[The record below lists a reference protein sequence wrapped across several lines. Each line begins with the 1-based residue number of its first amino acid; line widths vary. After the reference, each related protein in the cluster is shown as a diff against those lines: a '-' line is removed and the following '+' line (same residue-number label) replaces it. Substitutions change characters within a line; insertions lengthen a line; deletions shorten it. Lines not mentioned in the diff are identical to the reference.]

1 VVSCFVTRPE
11 FRYGGVMR
19 ALAAAAVGF
28 ARERGAR
35 VLEAYPMIAE
45 AGTEITWGE
54 LHVGSR
60 NVFEAAGLREVAR
73 PTKRRVVMRLEL

>member
-1 VVSCFVTRPE
+1 
-11 FRYGGVMR
+11 MR